1 MPALILQLTDA
12 GLAAIQGEVG
22 SDAAIIA
29 QLALSDTP
37 FTAAPTL
44 TALPGE
50 FKRLGAVSGTPVA
63 PNMVHMTARDT
74 SADVYDATGLGLFL
88 ADGTL
93 LAAYSSADPILSKAQ
108 LAFALF
114 AFDIAFD
121 QDLAANIEF
130 GNAVF
135 LYPPATETVEGVARI
150 ATQGEVDAAVDGP
163 DDHETIVTPKTL
175 RARLAA
181 FFADVTAS
189 LAAMTASIAAIA
201 GRTITGSGLV
211 TGGGDLSANRVL
223 TVTAATGA
231 DLLAA
236 AEAAKAITPAAFG
249 ALARSRASTGY
260 ETLPGGLILQWGQNT
275 TTQGE
280 GTVAVTFPVAF
291 PNTCFGPVGI
301 IRSVGSGSE
310 DMWLQLD
317 GWSASGATFRYQSTG
332 GNTGSGVSWIA
343 VGY

>member
-12 GLAAIQGEVG
+12 GLAAIQGEEG
-22 SDAAIIA
+22 SDPAIIA
-29 QLALSDTP
+29 ELGLSSTP

-44 TALPGE
+44 NALPGE
-50 FKRLGAVSGTPVA
+50 FKRLDAVSGTPVA

-93 LAAYSSADPILSKAQ
+93 LAAYSSTEPVLSKAQ

-114 AFDIAFD
+114 AFDIAFE

-135 LYPPATETVEGVARI
+135 LYPPATETIEGVARL
-150 ATQGEVDAAVDGP
+150 ATQAEVNAAVDGP

-201 GRTITGSGLV
+201 GRTITGGGLV
-211 TGGGDLSANRVL
+211 TGGGNLSANRVL
-223 TVTAATGA
+223 TVTAASGA
-231 DLLAA
+231 ETLARTRDDVA
-236 AEAAKAITPAAFG
+236 VTPAALASLIAASG
-249 ALARSRASTGY
+249 ASGTIVLRVGDITVQAFTAAIGANVSTTV
-260 ETLPGGLILQWGQNT
+260 TLPEAFANECTGAWVNGGEVDYGVQDNGPWVSGKT
-275 TTQGE
+275 TTQLTIVNGLS
-280 GTVAVTFPVAF
+280 AM
-291 PNTCFGPVGI
+291 
-301 IRSVGSGSE
+301 SV
-310 DMWLQLD
+310 QL
-317 GWSASGATFRYQSTG
+317 
-332 GNTGSGVSWIA
+332 IA
-343 VGY
+343 IGK

>member
-1 MPALILQLTDA
+1 MATLILQLTDA
-12 GLAAIQGEVG
+12 GLAAIQGTEG

-29 QLALSDTP
+29 QLALSATP

-50 FKRLGAVSGTPVA
+50 FKRLDAISGTPVA

-93 LAAYSSADPILSKAQ
+93 LAAYSSADPVLSKAE

-121 QDLAANIEF
+121 QDLSANIEF

-150 ATQGEVDAAVDGP
+150 ATQAEVDAVADGP

-181 FFADVTAS
+181 FFASVTAA
-189 LAAMTASIAAIA
+189 LDAMTASIAALA
-201 GRTITGSGLV
+201 GRTITGGGLV
-211 TGGGDLSANRVL
+211 TGGGNLSANRVL

-231 DLLAA
+231 ELLAA
-236 AEAAKAITPAAFG
+236 SEAGKAVTPAAFG
-249 ALARSRASTGY
+249 ALTRLRSGTGY
-260 ETLPGGLILQWGQNT
+260 EYLPGGLILQWGAATANGDAST
-275 TTQGE
+275 TITFP
-280 GTVAVTFPVAF
+280 VTFPNACFYANVAGGKDADSSQQD
-291 PNTCFGPVGI
+291 N
-301 IRSVGSGSE
+301 SVAAVE
-310 DMWLQLD
+310 WA
-317 GWSASGATFRYQSTG
+317 ASYFRIYNANQGES
-332 GNTGSGVSWIA
+332 VRWFA

>member
-12 GLAAIQGEVG
+12 GLAAIQAEGG
-22 SDAAIIA
+22 SAAAVIA
-29 QLALSDTP
+29 ELALSNTP

-50 FKRLGAVSGTPVA
+50 FKRLATLSGTPVA
-63 PNMVHMTARDT
+63 PNMVHVTARDT

-93 LAAYSSADPILSKAQ
+93 LAAYSSSDPILSKSQ
-108 LAFALF
+108 LAFALW

-135 LYPPATETVEGVARI
+135 LYPPATETIEGVARL
-150 ATQGEVDAAVDGP
+150 ATQAEVNAGVDGP

-181 FFADVTAS
+181 FFAAVTAA
-189 LAAMTASIAAIA
+189 LDGMTASIAAIA
-201 GRTITGSGLV
+201 GRTITGGGLV

-223 TVTAATGA
+223 TVTAASGA
-231 DLLAA
+231 ELLAA
-236 AEAAKAITPAAFG
+236 SDAGKAVTPAAFG
-249 ALARSRASTGY
+249 ALTRLRSGNGY
-260 ETLPGGLILQWGQNT
+260 EYLPGGLILQWGAASASGDAST
-275 TTQGE
+275 TITFP
-280 GTVAVTFPVAF
+280 VTFPNACFYANVAGGKDADTSQQD
-291 PNTCFGPVGI
+291 N
-301 IRSVGSGSE
+301 SVAAVE
-310 DMWLQLD
+310 WA
-317 GWSASGATFRYQSTG
+317 ASYFRIFNANQTES
-332 GNTGSGVSWIA
+332 VRWFA